1 MGNQRTAKSIQKSK
15 REKKHK
21 VIPKT
26 LKQQEGKTMNEQ
38 VNKLIVELRMN
49 QIVFVTNELREEFNK
64 EVSRRELIVFG
75 GMMTERGQYAYID

>member
-26 LKQQEGKTMNEQ
+26 LIKGGNNMGFN
-38 VNKLIVELRMN
+38 LFLYAFIVWALLSAKSYDYKPSN
-49 QIVFVTNELREEFNK
+49 NHEESKN
-64 EVSRRELIVFG
+64 
-75 GMMTERGQYAYID
+75 D